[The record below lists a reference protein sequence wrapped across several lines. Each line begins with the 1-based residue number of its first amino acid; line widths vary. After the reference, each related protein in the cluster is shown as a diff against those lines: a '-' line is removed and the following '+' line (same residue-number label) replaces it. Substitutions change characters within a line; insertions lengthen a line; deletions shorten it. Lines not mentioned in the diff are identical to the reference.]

1 MVGVGGP
8 HIRGLNTNGGLDLG
22 SRMREITRE
31 DVRAA
36 VERARAVERPPDR
49 EILHLLPRQF
59 ILDDQPGIFDPV
71 GMVGAR
77 LEVDLHIATCSGSAL
92 QSTVTCANRAGLEV
106 SEAVLESIAAAE
118 STLSAD
124 ERELGVC
131 LLDIGAH
138 SSDLVVFFEGA
149 VAHTASVPVG
159 GNHFTND
166 LAVGLQMPVA
176 QAEELKRQYGHAVV
190 TAVPIEA
197 EIEINNPEP
206 QRLALRTL
214 AEILEPRARE
224 LLYFVKES
232 LRQGGVLEALGAGC
246 VLTGGGAMLAGHARR
261 DREPASRSGA
271 HRNAGAALEH
281 AGRASSSQL
290 FHCHRNATVCTS
302 HTRNPCG
309 RKQQP
314 ARQAARHLRSEFLRA
329 RIMSITNGEAP
340 AAMDQQKIEAAEI
353 RIQFHDEEPRGA
365 RIKVIGVGGGGGNA
379 VNRMIQAGLEGVEF
393 IAANTDVQ
401 ALKLSLAPMK
411 LQLGVRLTAGLGA
424 GANPDVGRRA
434 ALEDSEKIIE
444 ALEGADMVF
453 VTAGLGGGTGT
464 GAAPVIASL
473 ASEMGILT
481 VAVIT
486 RPFAFEGK
494 RRLQQAERGLKEL
507 LESVDTMI
515 VIPNEKLLAVAK
527 DAGFFESFRIA
538 DDVLRQGVQ
547 GISDIITIPGIINR
561 DFADVKTTMAG
572 MGHAVMGT
580 AIRSGDNRAMEA
592 AQAAMASPLLDAGAI
607 DGARGI
613 LINITGSSNL
623 KLSEV
628 NEASSLIQSSAH
640 EDANII
646 FGAVLDERMGD
657 EVKITVIAT
666 GFRDQMPERR
676 ARMLNVE
683 EMPVVSVPVLPT
695 DAWMREKAPAAS
707 ASACASA
714 VHERGR
720 RRGVDSDARRAG
732 VCGAATRPSRAEIA
746 EEPSFAPLPRDYASD
761 FGNSVRTP
769 ADYRRA
775 MSPQPAVSPLS
786 ASSGRRRAGSGRSDL
801 YAPDEVL
808 SRAATKSGTCL

>member
-1 MVGVGGP
+1 M
-8 HIRGLNTNGGLDLG
+8 TD
-22 SRMREITRE
+22 
-31 DVRAA
+31 
-36 VERARAVERPPDR
+36 
-49 EILHLLPRQF
+49 
-59 ILDDQPGIFDPV
+59 
-71 GMVGAR
+71 
-77 LEVDLHIATCSGSAL
+77 
-92 QSTVTCANRAGLEV
+92 
-106 SEAVLESIAAAE
+106 
-118 STLSAD
+118 
-124 ERELGVC
+124 
-131 LLDIGAH
+131 
-138 SSDLVVFFEGA
+138 
-149 VAHTASVPVG
+149 
-159 GNHFTND
+159 
-166 LAVGLQMPVA
+166 
-176 QAEELKRQYGHAVV
+176 
-190 TAVPIEA
+190 
-197 EIEINNPEP
+197 
-206 QRLALRTL
+206 
-214 AEILEPRARE
+214 
-224 LLYFVKES
+224 
-232 LRQGGVLEALGAGC
+232 
-246 VLTGGGAMLAGHARR
+246 
-261 DREPASRSGA
+261 
-271 HRNAGAALEH
+271 
-281 AGRASSSQL
+281 
-290 FHCHRNATVCTS
+290 
-302 HTRNPCG
+302 
-309 RKQQP
+309 
-314 ARQAARHLRSEFLRA
+314 
-329 RIMSITNGEAP
+329 GEAP
-340 AAMDQQKIEAAEI
+340 VAMDQQKTEAAEI
-353 RIQFHDEEPRGA
+353 RIQFHDEEQRGA

-401 ALKLSLAPMK
+401 ALKLSLAPIK

-507 LESVDTMI
+507 IESVDTMI

-580 AIRSGDNRAMEA
+580 AVRSGETRAIEA

-683 EMPVVSVPVLPT
+683 ELPVVSVPVVAA
-695 DAWMREKAPAAS
+695 DAWMREKAPAAPPAPAPPRFMS
-707 ASACASA
+707 EEDEEESSDS
-714 VHERGR
+714 
-720 RRGVDSDARRAG
+720 VD
-732 VCGAATRPSRAEIA
+732 AAPEFVAAAARPSRAEVA
-746 EEPSFAPLPRDYASD
+746 EEPAFAPLPRDYALD

-769 ADYRRA
+769 VITEEQL
-775 MSPQPAVSPLS
+775 SQPAVSPLS
-786 ASSGRRRAGSGRSDL
+786 ADSVEEARDLDVPTFMRRM
-801 YAPDEVL
+801 
-808 SRAATKSGTCL
+808 KF